1 LTFLK
6 KIKGVQEELPK
17 CFVSPSSSLYK
28 QKNSNYNRELELTY
42 KIRSFISLY
51 EKNCS
56 HFPSPVLTVSGSMG
70 IISA

>member
-28 QKNSNYNRELELTY
+28 QKNSNCNQELE
-42 KIRSFISLY
+42 FSLQD
-51 EKNCS
+51 
-56 HFPSPVLTVSGSMG
+56 
-70 IISA
+70 